1 MIIPLFIKTPKNIFS
16 YGLCQCD
23 KNLAYAMLF
32 NVYEVPEWVIY
43 FWNLWNQVESQLFE
57 KLSTESIKGKSKY
70 MHDNL
75 KTQKGCLKTNFL
87 VKIFIFILL
96 YMNILVEISS
106 T

>member
-16 YGLCQCD
+16 YGLCQFD
-23 KNLAYAMLF
+23 KNPAYAMPF

-43 FWNLWNQVESQLFE
+43 FWNLSNQVESQLFE
-57 KLSTESIKGKSKY
+57 KLSTEPIKRKSKY
-70 MHDNL
+70 MHDKL
-75 KTQKGCLKTNFL
+75 KTQKGCFKTNFL

-96 YMNILVEISS
+96 YINILVEIIS